1 MEHYQW
7 ETAEEMDKK
16 LAERFAG
23 IRKRRKISQKELSE
37 KSGVSFGSVKRF
49 ETTGQI
55 SLVSLTKLA
64 IALGCSNEIAELF
77 SEVPYLSI
85 EEVISEGR

>member
-1 MEHYQW
+1 MEHFQW

-16 LAERFAG
+16 VAERFAR

-37 KSGVSFGSVKRF
+37 KSGVSFGSIKRF

-55 SLVSLTKLA
+55 SLISLTKLA
-64 IALGCSNEIAELF
+64 IALGCGNEITELF
-77 SEVPYLSI
+77 SEVPYRNI
-85 EEVISEGR
+85 EEVIIDNR

>member
-1 MEHYQW
+1 MEHFQW

-16 LAERFAG
+16 VAERFAR

-55 SLVSLTKLA
+55 SLISLTKLA
-64 IALGCSNEIAELF
+64 IALGCGNEITELF
-77 SEVPYLSI
+77 SDVPYRNI
-85 EEVISEGR
+85 EEVISDNR

>member
-1 MEHYQW
+1 MEHFQW

-16 LAERFAG
+16 LAERISQ

-37 KSGVSFGSVKRF
+37 KSGVSFGSIKRF

-55 SLVSLTKLA
+55 SLISLTKIA
-64 IALGCSNEIAELF
+64 IALGCSSEITEMF
-77 SEVPYLSI
+77 SDVPYLSI
-85 EEVISEGR
+85 EEVISDNR

>member
-1 MEHYQW
+1 MELYQW

-16 LAERFAG
+16 LAERFAR

-37 KSGVSFGSVKRF
+37 RSGVSFGSIKRF

-55 SLVSLTKLA
+55 SLVSLTKLT
-64 IALGCSNEIAELF
+64 IALGCSNEITEMF
-77 SEVPYLSI
+77 SDVPYLNI